1 MFLSKLKIQGF
12 KSFPDKTE
20 LNFTD
25 GVTSIVGPN
34 GCGKTNIVDAIRWVL
49 GEQKASTLRST
60 KMEEVIFNGTKKK
73 KPLNFCEATL
83 TIENNKEL
91 LPIEYETLEITRRYF
106 RNGDS
111 EYYINKNQCRLKDIH
126 EMFVDTG
133 MSSGAYSVIELK
145 MIESILSQN
154 PTDRRTMIDEA
165 SGINNYNKQRAAST
179 RRLISTKSDMERI
192 YDIMSEVETNVKK
205 LKLQMKRYERHK
217 VLTEDLLASEIL
229 LHKKSIDLLD
239 EKLNPLIESRKSM
252 INSKDVLLTD
262 LSKKEKK
269 LDEAQNK
276 FEKTRLKM
284 ELFQKNIKE
293 IEDNIIKINQD
304 IIVATEQVGH
314 SNNRIDQSNKEITTK
329 TAQLSAIQ
337 IEIKSMEKKIS
348 QLIPKIDKKQ
358 FDYNK
363 LDENFQKLCVE
374 SDLIEK
380 KITSFQDQHSQI
392 INKIN
397 LIKNNIDSNERLIS
411 HNKNL
416 IKNHRNEVQ
425 EAQKLYNES
434 KISLDKLKINLSSE
448 KKDKDKNSN
457 ELVKNE
463 SSISKIEQNLISLEN
478 HKNKLSKDLLK
489 YKNKLDFYNKLITS
503 KDGASNGNEYI
514 IKKQDNYRKFILGRL
529 EDLISC
535 PKNLVEPLSMA
546 IGKFS
551 DYLVINK
558 LSEAKQIVDFYQS
571 KKMSFNFII
580 LDQIPKSKKK
590 ISTDT
595 LLAKIE
601 FSPKLADFLYNLIG
615 DFRIL
620 KESEIST
627 NKKNNFIFSDSS
639 KILSNGILRVNPNK
653 YESAMYTKH
662 EILEIEQKINKISKV
677 DLIKLDKEISKEND
691 KKNRLISSS
700 LKIKELI
707 KINEI
712 SLGDIKIEIE
722 KYKFLIKEHDNKQRA
737 INVNLNILEKEI
749 IGSAIKSKE
758 LNQQATNLNKELKDL
773 DREKI
778 KISRD
783 SSKAKNKILESRQK
797 LERSKINLIEIIN
810 NKNSINNRIND
821 YKQNEKEI
829 SNEITRYKE
838 DVDKSKTLIKNLVKS
853 NNLLKKE
860 LKEFYKKEKS
870 LNKEVGSLQN
880 SYSKEY
886 QTFQSLQLEI
896 KEKRKVTDSSKDN
909 LNDLNIKIEKINSE
923 ISIHKN
929 SLSEISGQ
937 NISKESVEKFNSF
950 NIEEISN
957 NINKIKLSIDRIGPI
972 NMDVDSQHQAEIER
986 FDFLNN
992 QYNDLVESET
1002 YLQETI
1008 SSLDKE
1014 ARKLFTSTFKEIQK
1028 NFSKT
1033 YNMFYQGGE
1042 ASIEL
1047 KGDDVLD
1054 AEIIIKA
1061 TPPGKSS
1068 QSLRML
1074 SGGEKA
1080 ITAISLLFAIYL
1092 VKPSPFCILD
1102 EVDAPLD
1109 DINIKRFNEVI
1120 KQFSTNSQFIIVT
1133 HNKLT
1138 MEASDYLYGVTQQQ
1152 KGISKIVSVNLND
1165 IDERFLV

>member
-535 PKNLVEPLSMA
+535 PKNLVAPLSMA

-558 LSEAKQIVDFYQS
+558 LSEAKEIVDFYQS

-627 NKKNNFIFSDSS
+627 YKKNNFIFSDSS

-737 INVNLNILEKEI
+737 ISVNLNILEKEI

-838 DVDKSKTLIKNLVKS
+838 DVDKSKTLIKNLVES

-923 ISIHKN
+923 LSIHKN
-929 SLSEISGQ
+929 SLSEIPSQ

>member
-49 GEQKASTLRST
+49 GEQKASTLRSS

-73 KPLNFCEATL
+73 KPLNFCEAIL
-83 TIENNKEL
+83 TIENNKGL

-145 MIESILSQN
+145 MIESILSHN

-179 RRLISTKSDMERI
+179 RRLVSTKSDMERI

-205 LKLQMKRYERHK
+205 LKLQMKRFERHK
-217 VLTEDLLASEIL
+217 VLSQDLLASEIL
-229 LHKKSIDLLD
+229 FHKKSIDILTT
-239 EKLNPLIESRKSM
+239 KLNPLIESQNNM
-252 INSKDVLLTD
+252 INSKDVLLAD

-284 ELFQKNIKE
+284 ELLQKNIKD

-304 IIVATEQVGH
+304 IIIATEQVGH

-329 TAQLSAIQ
+329 AAQLSAIQ
-337 IEIKSMEKKIS
+337 IEIKSMQKKIS
-348 QLIPKIDKKQ
+348 KLLPKIDKKQ

-363 LDENFQKLCVE
+363 LDENFQKLCSE
-374 SDLIEK
+374 SELIEK
-380 KITSFQDQHSQI
+380 KIADYQDKHSKI

-397 LIKNNIDSNERLIS
+397 IIENNIESNERLIS
-411 HNKNL
+411 HNTNL
-416 IKNHRNEVQ
+416 IKNNRDEALK
-425 EAQKLYNES
+425 AQKLHNDS
-434 KISLDKLKINLSSE
+434 KISLDKLLINLSNE
-448 KKDKDKNSN
+448 KKEKDKSSKQL
-457 ELVKNE
+457 EKNE
-463 SSISKIEQNLISLEN
+463 HNVSKIEQTLLSLEN
-478 HKNKLSKDLLK
+478 NKNKLSKDLLK
-489 YKNKLDFYNKLITS
+489 YKNKLDFYNKLIIS

-514 IKKQDNYRKFILGRL
+514 IKKQNNYEKFILGRL

-535 PKNLVEPLSMA
+535 PKNLVAPLSMA
-546 IGKFS
+546 LGRFS

-558 LSEAKQIVDFYQS
+558 LSEAKEIVDFYQS

-580 LDQIPKSKKK
+580 LDQVPNSKKK
-590 ISTDT
+590 ISADT
-595 LLAKIE
+595 LLGKVK
-601 FSPKLADFLYNLIG
+601 FPPKLADFLYNLIG

-620 KESEIST
+620 KESEVSSY
-627 NKKNNFIFSDSS
+627 KKSNYIYTDSS

-653 YESAMYTKH
+653 YESVMYTKH
-662 EILEIEQKINKISKV
+662 EILDIERKINKISKV

-691 KKNRLISSS
+691 KKNLLTSSS
-700 LKIKELI
+700 LKIKEII
-707 KINEI
+707 KINDMTI
-712 SLGDIKIEIE
+712 GNIKLEIE

-737 INVNLNILEKEI
+737 INVNLSNLEKEI
-749 IGSAIKSKE
+749 IGSTIKSKE
-758 LNQQATNLNKELKDL
+758 LSQEASNLNKELKDL
-773 DREKI
+773 DREKAT
-778 KISRD
+778 ISKD

-797 LERSKINLIEIIN
+797 LESSKINLIEIIN
-810 NKNSINNRIND
+810 QKNSINNRIND
-821 YKQNEKEI
+821 YMQNEKEI

-838 DVDKSKTLIKNLVKS
+838 DVDKSKVLIKNLVES

-860 LKEFYKKEKS
+860 LKEFYKQEKS
-870 LNKEVGSLQN
+870 LNKEVGLLQN

-896 KEKRKVTDSSKDN
+896 KEKRIVTDSSKDK
-909 LNDLNIKIEKINSE
+909 LNDVNIKIEKINSE
-923 ISIHKN
+923 LNFHKN
-929 SLSEISGQ
+929 SLNDIPAK
-937 NISKESVEKFNSF
+937 NASKESFEKFNSF
-950 NIEEISN
+950 NIEEISK

-972 NMDVDSQHQAEIER
+972 NMDVDSQHEAEIER
-986 FDFLNN
+986 FDFLEN
-992 QYNDLVESET
+992 QYNDLVESESS
-1002 YLQETI
+1002 LKETI
-1008 SSLDKE
+1008 NSLDKE
-1014 ARKLFTSTFKEIQK
+1014 ARKLFSSTFEKIQD

-1033 YNMFYQGGE
+1033 YNMFYNGGE

-1061 TPPGKSS
+1061 TPPGKST

-1120 KQFSTNSQFIIVT
+1120 KEFSKNSQFIIVT

-1165 IDERFLV
+1165 IDERLLA

>member
-535 PKNLVEPLSMA
+535 PKNLVAPLSMA

-558 LSEAKQIVDFYQS
+558 LSEAKEIVDFYQS

-620 KESEIST
+620 NESDIST

-838 DVDKSKTLIKNLVKS
+838 DVDKSKTLIKNLVES

-923 ISIHKN
+923 INIHKN

>member
-49 GEQKASTLRST
+49 GEQKASTLRSS

-83 TIENNKEL
+83 TIENNKGL

-239 EKLNPLIESRKSM
+239 EKLNPLIESQKSM

-284 ELFQKNIKE
+284 ELLQKNIKD

-304 IIVATEQVGH
+304 IIIATEQVGH

-380 KITSFQDQHSQI
+380 KITSYQDKHSQI

-397 LIKNNIDSNERLIS
+397 IIENNIESNERLIS
-411 HNKNL
+411 HNTNL
-416 IKNHRNEVQ
+416 IKNNRDEALK
-425 EAQKLYNES
+425 AQKLYNDS
-434 KISLDKLKINLSSE
+434 KISLDKLLINLSSE
-448 KKDKDKNSN
+448 KKRKIKTQN
-457 ELVKNE
+457 ELEKNE
-463 SSISKIEQNLISLEN
+463 IMYQKIEQNLISLEN

-489 YKNKLDFYNKLITS
+489 YKNKLDFYNKLIIS

-535 PKNLVEPLSMA
+535 PKNLVAPLSMA
-546 IGKFS
+546 IGRFS

-558 LSEAKQIVDFYQS
+558 LSEAKEIVDFYQS

-580 LDQIPKSKKK
+580 LDQVPKSKKK
-590 ISTDT
+590 ISSDT

-601 FSPKLADFLYNLIG
+601 FAPKLADFLYNLIG

-778 KISRD
+778 KISKD
-783 SSKAKNKILESRQK
+783 LSKAKNKILESRQK
-797 LERSKINLIEIIN
+797 LESSKINLIEIIN
-810 NKNSINNRIND
+810 QKNSINNRIND
-821 YKQNEKEI
+821 YMQNEKEI

-838 DVDKSKTLIKNLVKS
+838 DVDKSKVLIKNLVES

-860 LKEFYKKEKS
+860 LKEFYKQEKS
-870 LNKEVGSLQN
+870 LNKEVGLLQN

-896 KEKRKVTDSSKDN
+896 KEKRIVTDSRKDK
-909 LNDLNIKIEKINSE
+909 LNDVNIKIEKINSE
-923 ISIHKN
+923 VNFHKN
-929 SLSEISGQ
+929 SLNDIQ
-937 NISKESVEKFNSF
+937 AKNASKESFEKFNNF

-972 NMDVDSQHQAEIER
+972 NMDVDSQHEAEIER
-986 FDFLNN
+986 FDF
-992 QYNDLVESET
+992 
-1002 YLQETI
+1002 
-1008 SSLDKE
+1008 
-1014 ARKLFTSTFKEIQK
+1014 
-1028 NFSKT
+1028 
-1033 YNMFYQGGE
+1033 
-1042 ASIEL
+1042 
-1047 KGDDVLD
+1047 
-1054 AEIIIKA
+1054 
-1061 TPPGKSS
+1061 
-1068 QSLRML
+1068 
-1074 SGGEKA
+1074 
-1080 ITAISLLFAIYL
+1080 
-1092 VKPSPFCILD
+1092 
-1102 EVDAPLD
+1102 
-1109 DINIKRFNEVI
+1109 
-1120 KQFSTNSQFIIVT
+1120 
-1133 HNKLT
+1133 
-1138 MEASDYLYGVTQQQ
+1138 
-1152 KGISKIVSVNLND
+1152 
-1165 IDERFLV
+1165 

>member
-314 SNNRIDQSNKEITTK
+314 SNNQIDQSNKEITTK

-535 PKNLVEPLSMA
+535 PKNLVAPLSMA

-558 LSEAKQIVDFYQS
+558 LSEAKEIVDFYQS

-620 KESEIST
+620 KESDIST

-838 DVDKSKTLIKNLVKS
+838 DVDKSKTLIKNLVES

-860 LKEFYKKEKS
+860 LKEFYK
-870 LNKEVGSLQN
+870 
-880 SYSKEY
+880 
-886 QTFQSLQLEI
+886 
-896 KEKRKVTDSSKDN
+896 
-909 LNDLNIKIEKINSE
+909 
-923 ISIHKN
+923 
-929 SLSEISGQ
+929 
-937 NISKESVEKFNSF
+937 
-950 NIEEISN
+950 
-957 NINKIKLSIDRIGPI
+957 
-972 NMDVDSQHQAEIER
+972 
-986 FDFLNN
+986 
-992 QYNDLVESET
+992 
-1002 YLQETI
+1002 
-1008 SSLDKE
+1008 
-1014 ARKLFTSTFKEIQK
+1014 
-1028 NFSKT
+1028 
-1033 YNMFYQGGE
+1033 
-1042 ASIEL
+1042 
-1047 KGDDVLD
+1047 
-1054 AEIIIKA
+1054 
-1061 TPPGKSS
+1061 
-1068 QSLRML
+1068 
-1074 SGGEKA
+1074 
-1080 ITAISLLFAIYL
+1080 
-1092 VKPSPFCILD
+1092 
-1102 EVDAPLD
+1102 
-1109 DINIKRFNEVI
+1109 
-1120 KQFSTNSQFIIVT
+1120 
-1133 HNKLT
+1133 
-1138 MEASDYLYGVTQQQ
+1138 
-1152 KGISKIVSVNLND
+1152 
-1165 IDERFLV
+1165 

>member
-535 PKNLVEPLSMA
+535 PKNLVAPLSMA

-558 LSEAKQIVDFYQS
+558 LSEAKEIVDFYQS

-620 KESEIST
+620 NESDIST

-677 DLIKLDKEISKEND
+677 DLIKSDKEISKEND

-838 DVDKSKTLIKNLVKS
+838 DVDKSKTLIKNLVES

-929 SLSEISGQ
+929 SLSEISVQ

>member
-49 GEQKASTLRST
+49 GEQKASTLRSS
-60 KMEEVIFNGTKKK
+60 KMHEVIFNGTKKK
-73 KPLNFCEATL
+73 KLLNFCEATL
-83 TIENNKEL
+83 TIENNKDL

-133 MSSGAYSVIELK
+133 MSSGAYSIIELK

-154 PTDRRTMIDEA
+154 PSDRRTMIDEA

-179 RRLISTKSDMERI
+179 RRLVSTKSDMERI

-217 VLTEDLLASEIL
+217 ILTQDLLASEIL
-229 LHKKSIDLLD
+229 LHKKSIDILTT
-239 EKLNPLIESRKSM
+239 KLSPLIESQKNM
-252 INSKDVLLTD
+252 INSKDVLLAD

-269 LDEAQNK
+269 LDDAQNK

-284 ELFQKNIKE
+284 ELLQKNIKE
-293 IEDNIIKINQD
+293 IEENIIKINQD

-329 TAQLSAIQ
+329 AAQLSAIQ

-363 LDENFQKLCVE
+363 LDKNFQKLCTE
-374 SDLIEK
+374 SDLIDK
-380 KITSFQDQHSQI
+380 KITYFQDKHSQI

-397 LIKNNIDSNERLIS
+397 IIKNNIDSNERLIN

-416 IKNHRNEVQ
+416 IKNHRNEVLK
-425 EAQKLYNES
+425 AQKLYNDS
-434 KISLDKLKINLSSE
+434 KISLDKLKINLSTE
-448 KKDKDKNSN
+448 QKDKDKSSKK
-457 ELVKNE
+457 LKKNE
-463 SSISKIEQNLISLEN
+463 SSISKIEQTLISLEN
-478 HKNKLSKDLLK
+478 NRNKLSKDLLK
-489 YKNKLDFYNKLITS
+489 YKNRLDFYNKLITS

-514 IKKQDNYRKFILGRL
+514 IKKQNNYGKFILGRL

-535 PKNLVEPLSMA
+535 PENLVAPLSMSL
-546 IGKFS
+546 GKFS

-558 LSEAKQIVDFYQS
+558 LSEAKEIIDYYQS

-580 LDQIPKSKKK
+580 LDQVPKSKNK
-590 ISTDT
+590 ISAET
-595 LLAKIE
+595 LLGKIE
-601 FSPKLADFLYNLIG
+601 FSPELADFLYNQIG

-620 KESEIST
+620 KESEISGY
-627 NKKNNFIFSDSS
+627 KNNNYIDSESS

-653 YESAMYTKH
+653 YESGMYTKH
-662 EILEIEQKINKISKV
+662 EILDIEQKINKISKV
-677 DLIKLDKEISKEND
+677 DLIKLDKEILKEND
-691 KKNRLISSS
+691 KKNLLISSS
-700 LKIKELI
+700 LKIKEII
-707 KINEI
+707 KINDI
-712 SLGDIKIEIE
+712 NMGDIKIEIE
-722 KYKFLIKEHDNKQRA
+722 KYKFLIKEHDNKQRS
-737 INVNLNILEKEI
+737 INVNLNKLEKEI
-749 IGSAIKSKE
+749 IGSTIKSKD
-758 LNQQATNLNKELKDL
+758 LKQQATILNKQLKDL
-773 DREKI
+773 DRDKVN
-778 KISRD
+778 ISKD
-783 SSKAKNKILESRQK
+783 LSKAKNKILESRQK
-797 LERSKINLIEIIN
+797 LESSKINLVEIIN

-838 DVDKSKTLIKNLVKS
+838 DVDKSKTLIKNLVDS

-870 LNKEVGSLQN
+870 INKEVGSMQN

-896 KEKRKVTDSSKDN
+896 KEKRIVTDSSKDK
-909 LNDLNIKIEKINSE
+909 LNDLNIKIEKINLE
-923 ISIHKN
+923 VNFHKN
-929 SLSEISGQ
+929 SLSDIPEK
-937 NISKESVEKFNSF
+937 NVSKESFEKFNSF

-972 NMDVDSQHQAEIER
+972 NMDVDSQHEAEIER
-986 FDFLNN
+986 FDFLEN
-992 QYNDLVESET
+992 QYNDLVESESS
-1002 YLQETI
+1002 LKETI
-1008 SSLDKE
+1008 NSLDKE
-1014 ARKLFTSTFKEIQK
+1014 ARKLFSLTFKKIQD

-1033 YNMFYQGGE
+1033 YNMFYNGGE

-1061 TPPGKSS
+1061 TPPGKST

-1120 KQFSTNSQFIIVT
+1120 KKFSKNSQFIIVT

-1165 IDERFLV
+1165 IDERLLA

>member
-12 KSFPDKTE
+12 KSFPEKTE

-83 TIENNKEL
+83 TIENNKGL

-106 RNGDS
+106 RSGDS

-179 RRLISTKSDMERI
+179 RRLVSTKSDMERI

-217 VLTEDLLASEIL
+217 VLTQDLLASEIL
-229 LHKKSIDLLD
+229 LNKKSIDILN
-239 EKLNPLIESRKSM
+239 EKLNPLIESRKNM
-252 INSKDVLLTD
+252 INSKDLLLED

-269 LDEAQNK
+269 LDGAQSK

-284 ELFQKNIKE
+284 ELMQKKIKD
-293 IEDNIIKINQD
+293 IEENIIKINQD
-304 IIVATEQVGH
+304 IIIATEQVGH
-314 SNNRIDQSNKEITTK
+314 SNDRIDQSNKEISTK
-329 TAQLSAIQ
+329 TAQLSSIQ
-337 IEIKSMEKKIS
+337 VEIKSMEKKIA
-348 QLIPKIDKKQ
+348 QILPKIEKKQ

-363 LDENFQKLCVE
+363 LDENYQKICSE

-380 KITSFQDQHSQI
+380 QITDVRDKHTQT

-397 LIKNNIDSNERLIS
+397 VIKNNIESNERLIS

-416 IKNHRNEVQ
+416 IKNHRNEVLKT
-425 EAQKLYNES
+425 QKLYNDS
-434 KISLDKLKINLSSE
+434 KSSLDKLIAKLSLE
-448 KKDKDKNSN
+448 NNDKDKNSN
-457 ELVKNE
+457 ELENSK
-463 SSISKIEQNLISLEN
+463 STISQIEQNLIDLDN
-478 HKNKLSKDLLK
+478 QKDKLSKNLLK
-489 YKNKLDFYNKLITS
+489 YKNKLDFYNKLIVS
-503 KDGASNGNEYI
+503 KDGASNGNEYL
-514 IKKQDNYRKFILGRL
+514 IKKQNNYGKFIIGRL

-535 PKNLVEPLSMA
+535 PKDLIAPLSIA
-546 IGKFS
+546 LGKFS
-551 DYLVINK
+551 DYLVVNK
-558 LSEAKQIVDFYQS
+558 LSEAKEIVDFYKT

-580 LDQIPKSKKK
+580 LDQVPISKKN
-590 ISTDT
+590 IATDT
-595 LLAKIE
+595 LLGSIE
-601 FSPKLADFLYNLIG
+601 FNPKLANFLHRLIG
-615 DFRIL
+615 DFKII
-620 KESEIST
+620 KESEASSY
-627 NKKNNFIFSDSS
+627 KKSNFIFSDSS

-653 YESAMYTKH
+653 YESSMYTKH
-662 EILEIEQKINKISKV
+662 EISDIEKEINNISKV
-677 DLIKLDKEISKEND
+677 DLVKLDEQISKEND
-691 KKNRLISSS
+691 KKNSLIKSS
-700 LKIKELI
+700 LKIKEKI
-707 KINEI
+707 KINDVAI
-712 SLGDIKIEIE
+712 SDIKLHIE
-722 KYKFLIKEHDNKQRA
+722 KYKFLIKEHDNKQRS
-737 INVNLNILEKEI
+737 INNNLNNLEKEI
-749 IGSAIKSKE
+749 IGSTIKSKE
-758 LNQQATNLNKELKDL
+758 LSKEATNLNKQLKDL
-773 DREKI
+773 DKN
-778 KISRD
+778 KTYISRNL
-783 SSKAKNKILESRQK
+783 SKSKNKILEGREK
-797 LERSKINLIEIIN
+797 IERSKINLIEIMN
-810 NKNSINNRIND
+810 NKNSIDNRIDD
-821 YKQNEKEI
+821 YKKNEKEI
-829 SNEITRYKE
+829 SHEIIRYKE
-838 DVDKSKTLIKNLVKS
+838 DVNKSKSLIKNLVES
-853 NNLLKKE
+853 NNRQKKE

-870 LNKEVGSLQN
+870 LNREVGSLQN
-880 SYSKEY
+880 LYSKEY

-896 KEKRKVTDSSKDN
+896 KEKRIVTDSSKDK
-909 LNDLNIKIEKINSE
+909 LNDVNIKIEKINSE
-923 ISIHKN
+923 MNIHKN
-929 SLSEISGQ
+929 SLSEISDK
-937 NISKESVEKFNSF
+937 NISKESFEKFKSF
-950 NIEEISN
+950 SIEAIAN

-972 NMDVDSQHQAEIER
+972 NMDVDSQHEAEIER
-986 FDFLNN
+986 FDFLEN
-992 QYNDLVESET
+992 QYNDLVESES
-1002 YLQETI
+1002 YLKETI
-1008 SSLDKE
+1008 NSLDKE
-1014 ARKLFTSTFKEIQK
+1014 ARKLFTLTFKEIQN

-1061 TPPGKSS
+1061 TPPGKST

-1120 KQFSTNSQFIIVT
+1120 KQFSKNSQFIIVT

-1165 IDERFLV
+1165 IDERFLA